1 MKIFISYRRADAQMT
16 ARAMKTFL
24 DGIPAVSEVFLD
36 FDEIAVGSDFEQVI
50 NSALA
55 KSQVCLVLIGDKY
68 LNGGQDGDT
77 PRIFDPEDFV
87 RREAALALSSKTKV
101 VPVLID
107 DAEMPSAAKL
117 PDDLKGLPRL
127 NAFQLRT
134 SHFNGDMDDLLDVLF
149 GKAKG
154 SGGRWKRP
162 RLTVMGGITRAVA
175 GAFFAAALVIALAVA
190 SDLHGQAT
198 GVCGSL
204 ACRMR
209 DVMGLE
215 RQSDAVG
222 AVLATV
228 AAIVALGALLPF
240 LWRWMRR

>member
-36 FDEIAVGSDFEQVI
+36 FDEIAVGSDFEKVI
-50 NSALA
+50 NSALS
-55 KSQVCLVLIGDKY
+55 KSDVCLVLIGDKY
-68 LNGGQDGDT
+68 LDGGQGGDR

-87 RREAALALSSKTKV
+87 RREAALALSSKAKV
-101 VPVLID
+101 VPVLVD
-107 DAEMPSAAKL
+107 AAEMPSAAKL
-117 PDDLKGLPRL
+117 PDDLKGLPKL

-149 GKAKG
+149 GKTKG

-162 RLTVMGGITRAVA
+162 PLTVGGSLFRIVA
-175 GAFFAAALVIALAVA
+175 GLLVAAAIVLGLAIA

-198 GVCGSL
+198 ATCGSL

-209 DVMGLE
+209 DLLGLQS
-215 RQSDAVG
+215 QSDAVG
-222 AVLATV
+222 AVMGAV
-228 AAIVALGALLPF
+228 AAILALGALMPF
-240 LWRWMRR
+240 LLRWMRR